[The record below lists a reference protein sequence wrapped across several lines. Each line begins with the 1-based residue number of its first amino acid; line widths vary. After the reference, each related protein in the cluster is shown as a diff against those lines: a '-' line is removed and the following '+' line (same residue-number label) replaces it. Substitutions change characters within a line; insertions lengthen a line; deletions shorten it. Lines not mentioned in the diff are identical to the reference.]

1 MNRKSGLLNL
11 IVLAIEVFYF
21 TLSTRV
27 FSDFLELH
35 MIDLGLLRNQ
45 PEKIISLIEKKDP
58 SFDGKKLF
66 DLDAQVRAIRLEV
79 ESLRQQKNELAQ
91 KAKSGVT
98 PEIRQESIE
107 VSKLLKLQEEVLVET
122 EKTFLELYLSCP
134 NIVEEDLPVGGKEAN
149 KVVKIVGE
157 KKEFSFKPQHH
168 LEIATKLGWLDFQSA
183 SVMTGSQFP
192 LYRGIGAQL
201 LYNLTMFMI
210 QNNLKH
216 GYELVLP
223 PALVNE
229 KSLEVASNFPKFRDQ
244 VYAVTEDNLY
254 LIPTAEVSL
263 TNLYRNQILPAEQ
276 LPIRMTSW
284 TSCFRRE
291 AGGYG
296 STERGLIRV
305 HQFEKVELY
314 TICKPEQAK
323 SEHERMLACAEDIL
337 QQLGLH
343 YRISLLA
350 TQDCSFPS
358 ARTYDIEV
366 WLPGQGQ
373 YYEVSSVSNC
383 TDFQARRGLIRYKET
398 PDSKPELVYTL
409 NGSSLAL
416 SRLMV
421 ALFETYQ
428 QADGSVDLPDVIAH
442 GVFKLK

>member
-1 MNRKSGLLNL
+1 
-11 IVLAIEVFYF
+11 
-21 TLSTRV
+21 
-27 FSDFLELH
+27 

-45 PEKIISLIEKKDP
+45 PEHIISLIEKKDP

-66 DLDAQVRAIRLEV
+66 DLDSRVRSIRLEV
-79 ESLRQQKNELAQ
+79 ESLRQRKNELAQ
-91 KAKSGVT
+91 QAKSGVT

-107 VSKLLKLQEEVLVET
+107 VGKKLKDHEQTLADVE
-122 EKTFLELYLSCP
+122 KAFMDLYLSCP

-149 KVVKIVGE
+149 EVVKVVGQ
-157 KKEFSFKPQHH
+157 KKEFSFNPQNH
-168 LEIATKLGWLDFQSA
+168 LEIATKLGWLDFHA
-183 SVMTGSQFP
+183 GSVMTGSQFP
-192 LYRGIGAQL
+192 LYRGVGAQL

-216 GYELVLP
+216 GYELILP

-229 KSLEVASNFPKFRDQ
+229 KSLELASNFPKFKDQ
-244 VYAVTEDNLY
+244 VYAVTEDHLY

-263 TNLYRNQILPAEQ
+263 TNLYRNQILSGEQ

-291 AGGYG
+291 AGGHG
-296 STERGLIRV
+296 ATERGLIRV

-314 TICKPEQAK
+314 TICKPVNAKEEQ
-323 SEHERMLACAEDIL
+323 ERMLACAEDIL

-383 TDFQARRGLIRYKET
+383 TDFQARRGLIRFKET

-428 QADGSVDLPDVIAH
+428 QADGSVAFPEVISK
-442 GVFKLK
+442 GVFKLS